1 MIAISYILRIIFTHD
16 SIICTNK
23 PCLML
28 DTILSTLFY
37 TCISRLSHQSPKCH
51 LHYNHLLS
59 TSHVWYLWTWV
70 AKFEGMRRL
79 LLKEILVVDKMKRFL
94 SDVVK
99 AWRQDMKIVGI
110 IWSAEQHLA
119 TNDWTH
125 VFRLLHC
132 QGQEMCYHDHRSTP
146 GQQWNICRRG
156 ATKICKIF

>member
-1 MIAISYILRIIFTHD
+1 
-16 SIICTNK
+16 
-23 PCLML
+23 ML

-37 TCISRLSHQSPKCH
+37 TCISRLSHQSPQCH

-132 QGQEMCYHDHRSTP
+132 QGP
-146 GQQWNICRRG
+146 GDVLSWPQVNTRTTMEHLQASCHQNMQNIL
-156 ATKICKIF
+156 KIRWLLLIVNKLQVFGK